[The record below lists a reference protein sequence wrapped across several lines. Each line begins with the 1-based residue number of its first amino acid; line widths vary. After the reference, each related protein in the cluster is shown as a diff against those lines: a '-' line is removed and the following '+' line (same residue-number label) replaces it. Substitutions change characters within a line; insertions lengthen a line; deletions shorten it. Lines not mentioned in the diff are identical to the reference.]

1 MSKPTRRSH
10 REATSRGKGKQKSI
24 NADYGDANSEE
35 DPLEELTRPQL
46 LEINRVFDTISG
58 NLKKQLPTKESPQDK
73 STLPLVES
81 TQIQPQIIPGDVQGG
96 GFVVEDQD
104 TFGGGGFLVEEE
116 ESGDAAP
123 DEPGGFLA
131 EEDNSDNHQAGGFLL
146 EDTAGSDVEYHGH
159 QDPNQSSSSSRKV
172 SNYISTRKIP
182 DALKMLGLPYRNS
195 EILDIFENAAS
206 SDEDEPRTTSFR
218 RKEKMISRIKFSK
231 VCAVLMMANSDNHHN
246 TTESEENTATDQV
259 GRRRARAAHDGDDQ
273 NYDLDQDASDQASS
287 SASDYQPHRP
297 KDEPPPTRHRSR
309 RANPTRKSRSSPSNS
324 IPSKTHSNRRQAKAK
339 KSSLAEDDDE
349 DEDDESAM
357 QDSALQTFA
366 LFLQPT
372 PTNSSDIS
380 NRTIGFDEIRRAAD
394 QLGETMS
401 DEEIF
406 EMLNYASYTNN
417 SRVTF
422 HAFEKLIQEIR
433 TV

>member
-1 MSKPTRRSH
+1 MSKSTRRFH

-24 NADYGDANSEE
+24 HADYGDANSEE

-58 NLKKQLPTKESPQDK
+58 NLTEQLPAKEPPQDK
-73 STLPLVES
+73 STLPLVEP
-81 TQIQPQIIPGDVQGG
+81 TQIQPQITPGDVQGG
-96 GFVVEDQD
+96 GFMVEDQD
-104 TFGGGGFLVEEE
+104 TFGGGGFLVEDEL
-116 ESGDAAP
+116 GDAAL

-131 EEDNSDNHQAGGFLL
+131 EEDNSENHQAGGFLL
-146 EDTAGSDVEYHGH
+146 EDIVGSDVEYHDH
-159 QDPNQSSSSSRKV
+159 QDSNQSSSSSRKV
-172 SNYISTRKIP
+172 SNYISTRKIS
-182 DALKMLGLPYRNS
+182 DALKMLGLPYRNR

-231 VCAVLMMANSDNHHN
+231 VCAVLMMANGDSHN

-259 GRRRARAAHDGDDQ
+259 DRRRDRAAHNEDDQ
-273 NYDLDQDASDQASS
+273 DYDLDQGASDQASS

-309 RANPTRKSRSSPSNS
+309 RANQTRKSRSSPSNS
-324 IPSKTHSNRRQAKAK
+324 IPSKTYPNRRQAKAK
-339 KSSLAEDDDE
+339 NSSLAENDE
-349 DEDDESAM
+349 DNESAM
-357 QDSALQTFA
+357 QDSALETFA

-372 PTNSSDIS
+372 TKSFDVS
-380 NRTIGFDEIRRAAD
+380 NHTIGFDEIRRAAD
-394 QLGETMS
+394 QLNSARRCPMKKC
-401 DEEIF
+401 IF
-406 EMLNYASYTNN
+406 EMLNYASYTND

-433 TV
+433 TI